1 MKIKTFTLILFT
13 TIITSS
19 IYCDDQVDK
28 NEPTVSIHAEDTHLP
43 TILSML
49 AKQSDYNIVTGPNV
63 QTQEKLTI
71 HLDDV
76 PISQAINLIIRASGL
91 SYEIIGNSILVAN
104 KSKLDKDIGVKPH
117 VISLQYA
124 NAAAVSELLKDITP
138 SVQIDFSGN
147 NLLVT
152 ASPKKINEIEA
163 IVKDIDTPAVQ
174 IMLEARLIEVS
185 LKDEAEM
192 GIDWEKLASTSI
204 IFAEGGTPRFM
215 GRDSNGEDMWF
226 TLP

>member
-1 MKIKTFTLILFT
+1 MKFKTFTLILFT
-13 TIITSS
+13 TIMISS

-91 SYEIIGNSILVAN
+91 SFF
-104 KSKLDKDIGVKPH
+104 
-117 VISLQYA
+117 
-124 NAAAVSELLKDITP
+124 ITE
-138 SVQIDFSGN
+138 
-147 NLLVT
+147 T
-152 ASPKKINEIEA
+152 
-163 IVKDIDTPAVQ
+163 
-174 IMLEARLIEVS
+174 
-185 LKDEAEM
+185 
-192 GIDWEKLASTSI
+192 
-204 IFAEGGTPRFM
+204 
-215 GRDSNGEDMWF
+215 
-226 TLP
+226 

>member
-1 MKIKTFTLILFT
+1 MKFKTFTLILFT
-13 TIITSS
+13 TIMISS

-124 NAAAVSELLKDITP
+124 NAAAVGSLTILRTSKPAIFP
-138 SVQIDFSGN
+138 
-147 NLLVT
+147 
-152 ASPKKINEIEA
+152 ASFVA
-163 IVKDIDTPAVQ
+163 C
-174 IMLEARLIEVS
+174 L
-185 LKDEAEM
+185 
-192 GIDWEKLASTSI
+192 
-204 IFAEGGTPRFM
+204 
-215 GRDSNGEDMWF
+215 
-226 TLP
+226 

>member
-1 MKIKTFTLILFT
+1 MKLKTITLILFT
-13 TIITSS
+13 LIMTNM
-19 IYCDDQVDK
+19 IYCDDQVK
-28 NEPTVSIHAEDTHLP
+28 NDEPTVSIHAEDTHLP

-163 IVKDIDTPAVQ
+163 IVKI
-174 IMLEARLIEVS
+174 
-185 LKDEAEM
+185 
-192 GIDWEKLASTSI
+192 
-204 IFAEGGTPRFM
+204 
-215 GRDSNGEDMWF
+215 
-226 TLP
+226 